1 MKTILPILALVFLL
15 QFEANCQKMIDRA
28 GSIKFFSSAPL
39 EDIEAINQKA
49 MSVLDTETGKI
60 AVTMQMTD
68 FSFKNSLMQEHFNE
82 NYIESE
88 KFPKSTFL
96 GSLTNFDF
104 KKIVDGKITQLTAEG
119 TLTIHGQTQPLL
131 ASVTFSV
138 DKNILKATT
147 VFKLKVADFGIKI
160 PTVVVMNIAEEV
172 EVTSFFNFDLNTK

>member
-1 MKTILPILALVFLL
+1 MNKLLTLFFITFLVY
-15 QFEANCQKMIDRA
+15 FEADCQKIIDRT
-28 GSIKFFSSAPL
+28 GYIKFFSSAPL
-39 EDIEAINQKA
+39 EDIEALNEKA

-68 FSFKNSLMQEHFNE
+68 FNFKKSLMQEHFNE

-88 KFPKSTFL
+88 KYPKSTFL

-104 KKIVDGKITQLTAEG
+104 KKIVEGKITQLTAEG
-119 TLTIHGQTQPLL
+119 SITIHGQTKPLI
-131 ASVTFSV
+131 AEVTFSIN
-138 DKNILKATT
+138 KNFLTATT

-172 EVTSFFNFDLNTK
+172 EVTNIFNYDLNSK